1 MGTAI
6 VDILQKKKK
15 KSGLVVSA
23 FITYKFLDVMAA
35 ICFLSFLLFSPD
47 DPASKPIFFQWK
59 SFPKNVSVITVET
72 NNLPLAVVLIIS
84 FYLFM

>member
-35 ICFLSFLLFSPD
+35 PD

-72 NNLPLAVVLIIS
+72 NNLPLAVVLIFS